1 MQCSF
6 LNNTIVLDHLA
17 LYAKY
22 CILLASIIC
31 LISISGYLEYYRVN
45 SFEYIILILFAI
57 FGLILLCSSND
68 LLTSYLAI
76 EIQSLSF
83 YLLAAYKRNSIFS
96 TESGLKYFILG
107 ALSSSLFLLGSS
119 LIYGTIG
126 TTNFEDCKDL
136 FFYGYTQINFSDLNF
151 VLNINLLHF
160 GFLFITISLFF
171 KLALAPF
178 HFWSPDIYEGS
189 LTSSTIFFAIIPKLS
204 IFCLLI
210 RFFQSSFY
218 VFLDYWKY
226 YFVAVALLSVL
237 VGSFAGLEQRKIK
250 SLLAYSSISH
260 MGYAL
265 LAFSFGTFEGVQALF
280 CYLIIYIITGLCLWT
295 IFLILKLKNNFSN
308 KGNKD
313 LSDFLLL
320 NKSNLPIALVFSIVI
335 LSLAGFPPLIGFYVK
350 FNVFLSVIESTMYFA
365 AAISIICSVISTFY
379 YIRLIK
385 VLYFESGIV
394 GHLYFSVNYIYSLVL
409 AFCFYFLI
417 VLFPNPNFLYLYGC
431 TMSFL

>member
-1 MQCSF
+1 
-6 LNNTIVLDHLA
+6 
-17 LYAKY
+17 
-22 CILLASIIC
+22 
-31 LISISGYLEYYRVN
+31 
-45 SFEYIILILFAI
+45 
-57 FGLILLCSSND
+57 
-68 LLTSYLAI
+68 
-76 EIQSLSF
+76 
-83 YLLAAYKRNSIFS
+83 
-96 TESGLKYFILG
+96 
-107 ALSSSLFLLGSS
+107 
-119 LIYGTIG
+119 
-126 TTNFEDCKDL
+126 
-136 FFYGYTQINFSDLNF
+136 
-151 VLNINLLHF
+151 
-160 GFLFITISLFF
+160 
-171 KLALAPF
+171 
-178 HFWSPDIYEGS
+178 
-189 LTSSTIFFAIIPKLS
+189 
-204 IFCLLI
+204 
-210 RFFQSSFY
+210 
-218 VFLDYWKY
+218 
-226 YFVAVALLSVL
+226 
-237 VGSFAGLEQRKIK
+237 
-250 SLLAYSSISH
+250 LAYSSISH
-260 MGYAL
+260 IGYAL
-265 LAFSFGTFEGVQALF
+265 LAFSSGTFEGVQALF

-295 IFLILKLKNNFSN
+295 IFLILKLKNNFRN